1 MEKMRLLLDRNL
13 KNHIRKYHL
22 KPIGRSDASLVR
34 FLTDEACG
42 NFTCSSITEPETSKL
57 SSEIFSTTE
66 MTIETSQSYV
76 RESQATSQANLPAK
90 VQTDLL
96 LVPTQSIL
104 TTTQMSI
111 TSTKPYSD
119 KQLTAGLFS
128 TPISQ
133 ILGTMMTADEGW
145 KPIYIILF
153 KVIYYYFIYNTF
165 LI

>member
-1 MEKMRLLLDRNL
+1 MKEQQKYYDAEMEKMRLLLDRSL
-13 KNHIRKYHL
+13 KNRIRKYHL

-34 FLTDEACG
+34 LLIDEACG
-42 NFTCSSITEPETSKL
+42 NFTCSSIIEPETSKL
-57 SSEIFSTTE
+57 PSENFPTTE
-66 MTIETSQSYV
+66 MTIGTSESYV
-76 RESQATSQANLPAK
+76 RESQATSQSNLPAK

-111 TSTKPYSD
+111 TSTKPYLD

-133 ILGTMMTADEGW
+133 ILGTLMTADKGL
-145 KPIYIILF
+145 KPIYA
-153 KVIYYYFIYNTF
+153 
-165 LI
+165 

>member
-1 MEKMRLLLDRNL
+1 MEKMRLLLDQNL
-13 KNHIRKYHL
+13 KNRIRKYDL
-22 KPIGRSDASLVR
+22 RPIGRSDASLVR
-34 FLTDEACG
+34 VLPDVACG

-66 MTIETSQSYV
+66 MTIGTSQSYV
-76 RESQATSQANLPAK
+76 RESEATSQANLPAK

-96 LVPTQSIL
+96 LVPTESIL

-111 TSTKPYSD
+111 TSKKPFLD

-133 ILGTMMTADEGW
+133 ILGTMMTADKGL
-145 KPIYIILF
+145 KPIYA
-153 KVIYYYFIYNTF
+153 
-165 LI
+165 